1 MDGPDA
7 RGPFDPLLGGVD
19 LVTFDCFGTLVDW
32 TAGLAEL
39 GVGPERMPQ
48 FRNECELR
56 QRPHRRGAAFIPYRQ
71 LLEQVAA
78 AVAPDLPA
86 ETHAAFARRF
96 GELPLFPD
104 VREAMGLLSQCVA
117 IGVVSN
123 CDAVHQLDVS
133 RQLGVPWD
141 VCVTAEELGA
151 YKPTDPAWD
160 GAVALVEAAGFSRD
174 RWLHVSAWDDDD
186 LAPAAMR
193 GVATCWIGREGGVAP
208 ALGACD
214 LLFADLTTLA
224 EAFASAKRGPILHEV
239 VFTGAAAALDRLLTL
254 PVPRARRVELV
265 RESPMCLR
273 LLARFTTE
281 ALHRAFVREA
291 SRWSF
296 EGVVVEHHHGRVVA
310 RPPSP

>member
-7 RGPFDPLLGGVD
+7 RGPFDALLGGVD

-32 TAGLAEL
+32 TAGLADL
-39 GVGPERMPQ
+39 GLGTERWAQ
-48 FRNECELR
+48 FLHESELR
-56 QRPHRRGAAFIPYRQ
+56 QRPHRRDAAFIPYRQ

-78 AVAPDLPA
+78 ALAPDLSTEA
-86 ETHAAFARRF
+86 HAAFARRF

-104 VREAMGLLSQCVA
+104 VREAMALLSQCVA

-123 CDAVHQLDVS
+123 CDALHQLDVT

-174 RWLHVSAWDDDD
+174 RWLHVSAWDDYD
-186 LAPAAMR
+186 LVPAAMR
-193 GVATCWIGREGGVAP
+193 GVATCWIGREGGVPP

-224 EAFASAKRGPILHEV
+224 EAVASAKRGPILHEV
-239 VFTGAAAALDRLLTL
+239 VFSGEAAALDRLLTL
-254 PVPRARRVELV
+254 PVARARRVELV
-265 RESPMCLR
+265 RESPMRLR

-281 ALHRAFVREA
+281 ALHRAFVREVDG
-291 SRWSF
+291 WSF
-296 EGVVVEHHHGRVVA
+296 EAVTVEHHHGRVVA
-310 RPPSP
+310 RPSAP